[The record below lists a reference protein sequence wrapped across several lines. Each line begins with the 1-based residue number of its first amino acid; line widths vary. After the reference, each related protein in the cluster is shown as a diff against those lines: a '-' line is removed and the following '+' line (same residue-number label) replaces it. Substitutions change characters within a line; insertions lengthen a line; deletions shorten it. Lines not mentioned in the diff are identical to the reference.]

1 MVFWLWYVP
10 WMCYEFILHAMVPA
24 IFYLFS
30 EIINSCFSSHDSHVS
45 LCSITAC
52 IWHWDMWRTLLLFY
66 FAIWNC
72 MKKYL
77 IKHIWK
83 QETQSQHHVQVYTF
97 ISLMLVF
104 IHYCRQSFKITS
116 SLTLTHNTIWGS
128 RFFIIR
134 HIHNHTSII
143 SSEMQVEL
151 KKNTAFT
158 WGKWGEKN
166 NPQTMLL
173 GEYSVRTGKTPQQHK
188 STYTT

>member
-1 MVFWLWYVP
+1 MLRF
-10 WMCYEFILHAMVPA
+10 EILLYAFV
-24 IFYLFS
+24 IFF
-30 EIINSCFSSHDSHVS
+30 FFFF
-45 LCSITAC
+45 
-52 IWHWDMWRTLLLFY
+52 RF
-66 FAIWNC
+66 
-72 MKKYL
+72 K
-77 IKHIWK
+77 
-83 QETQSQHHVQVYTF
+83 VQG
-97 ISLMLVF
+97 S
-104 IHYCRQSFKITS
+104 
-116 SLTLTHNTIWGS
+116 S

-158 WGKWGEKN
+158 WGKGGEKN